1 MALLKRLYRTRTT
14 RLHEDYQKYVI
25 EEKRKGRK
33 PLSFKLWSGGVKTV
47 KKAKLRRRVKK
58 QPTSKSATVRTK
70 AIKGGL
76 KRAGISDISATRK
89 AREAARRK

>member
-1 MALLKRLYRTRTT
+1 MALLKRLYKTKTT
-14 RLHEDYQKYVI
+14 RLHEDYQRYVT
-25 EEKRKGRK
+25 EEKGKGRK

-58 QPTSKSATVRTK
+58 QPVGKPVTVRTK
-70 AIKGGL
+70 AIRSGL
-76 KRAGISDISATRK
+76 KRAGITDISAARK